1 MPKVNSICIYC
12 SSSTKID
19 DCYFRDAYE
28 LGKLMAAQGIAV
40 VNGAGSMGLMQASTD
55 GCLEAGGKA
64 IGIIPSFMI
73 KEGWCHQGMTQIVE
87 TPDMHIRQQKM
98 AEMSD
103 AAIILPGGCGTLAEL
118 MELIT
123 WKQLGLYLKPIVI
136 LNTNGYYDFLL
147 QALEQAVEQNFMR
160 EQHTAI
166 WRVAQTP
173 EEALK
178 LVLETPLWDTSI
190 RRFAAI

>member
-1 MPKVNSICIYC
+1 
-12 SSSTKID
+12 
-19 DCYFRDAYE
+19 
-28 LGKLMAAQGIAV
+28 MAAKDIAV

-73 KEGWCHQGMTQIVE
+73 KEGWCHQGMTEIVE

-103 AAIILPGGCGTLAEL
+103 AAIILPGGCGTLAEM

-136 LNTNGYYDFLL
+136 LNTNGYYNPLIQTL
-147 QALEQAVEQNFMR
+147 QQAVEMNFMR
-160 EQHTAI
+160 QQHSAI
-166 WRVAQTP
+166 WQVADTP
-173 EEALK
+173 EEALQ

>member
-1 MPKVNSICIYC
+1 MPKVSSICIYC

-103 AAIILPGGCGTLAEL
+103 AAIILPGGCGTFAEL

-136 LNTNGYYDFLL
+136 LNTNGYYDSLL
-147 QALEQAVEQNFMR
+147 QALKQAAEQNFMR
-160 EQHTAI
+160 QQHIAI